1 MTRTSRTYL
10 ARFAVVPLL
19 AALFVP
25 LAAQPREQ
33 FLLGV
38 MRRDGVILPFAAF
51 DGRWSQPWPSSLRN
65 VELPA
70 TLADVPAKWWG
81 GERPQEWTLYAPG
94 GESARVTASALVTV
108 VVGREKR
115 LGIGTD
121 FVSAEP
127 PAPLFELPY
136 PKEGL
141 ALAGRAAAQPIPH
154 ISRLTAV
161 WKNLPTL
168 LRDDIDE
175 AERKAVDRVRA
186 AARWTHPVGEPQR
199 RRVTADLEAWYTAPL
214 AQPGFSV
221 SYIEAVK
228 KYPPGPDDAG
238 CGLETFISGWVH
250 TNARQPTPRTDLTAQ
265 VTYCDRS
272 QVSYMLPL
280 GRVLVNNRT
289 HWVLQLSSWERE
301 WYAVVE
307 VTPARTRFVAE
318 FFGGGR
324 PDVF

>member
-1 MTRTSRTYL
+1 MNLLIACLS
-10 ARFAVVPLL
+10 LL
-19 AALFVP
+19 AALIVP

-51 DGRWSQPWPSSLRN
+51 DGRWSKPWPSSLQN
-65 VELPA
+65 MELPA
-70 TLADVPAKWWG
+70 TLSDVPEKWWG
-81 GERPQEWTLYAPG
+81 GNRPQEWTIYPANAEP
-94 GESARVTASALVTV
+94 ARVNASGLVTV
-108 VVGREKR
+108 LVGREKR

-141 ALAGRAAAQPIPH
+141 AVGGRAVVRPILQV
-154 ISRLTAV
+154 SKLTDA
-161 WKNLPTL
+161 WKNFPAL
-168 LRDDIDE
+168 LRADIDE
-175 AERKAVDRVRA
+175 AERVALGRVRSA
-186 AARWTHPVGEPQR
+186 SQWTHPFAEPQR
-199 RRVTADLEAWYTAPL
+199 RAVSVHLEAWYTGVL
-214 AQPGFSV
+214 VQPGFSV

-228 KYPPGPDDAG
+228 KYPPGPADAG

-250 TNARQPTPRTDLTAQ
+250 SNTRQPQPRTDLTAQ
-265 VTYCDRS
+265 ITYCDRNR
-272 QVSYMLPL
+272 VSYMLPL
-280 GRVLVNNRT
+280 GSVLANNRT
-289 HWVLQLSSWERE
+289 HWAFQLSGWERE
-301 WYAVVE
+301 WYVVVE
-307 VTPARTRFVAE
+307 VTPGRTRFVAE